1 MLQNKLNLAKSLQC
15 LLLALIGFLCFSCNS
30 PYKKPI
36 IIWTNR
42 SEFASYVELFNA
54 SQDDCKAIVV
64 YKENPAD
71 SFPVAKDE
79 TPPDIVIGPWLKNET
94 VRKNFIPLDYLFR
107 NVQMQQQVFYPQ
119 LLEIG
124 NINDKQYLLPVSFNI
139 PAIIFSKQNKEIV
152 KNSYILS
159 LDEVKEISATYN
171 KKNKSKIYTSMGFAP
186 RWNSEFL
193 YTVAKLQGSDF
204 HEHGRSFDWDKNSL
218 DRSIAYLK
226 NWTITNN
233 ETTTAEEDFAFK
245 YLYMPEYK
253 LVSTEHC
260 LFAYT
265 TSEKLFSIPGEK
277 LSDIEYRWLHYN
289 NKIPIE
295 DEIISLGLHKK
306 SKNIDGA
313 EIFILWLMKEETQR
327 AILERNKKMKLNT
340 TTFGIA
346 GGFSA
351 IKNVNERV
359 FTQYMP
365 ILMGNL
371 PIAEYLQSP
380 NILPAH
386 WDQIK
391 ERVIIPYLR
400 EATDTENQVTEQ
412 SLLDKISDWNKQY
425 F

>member
-1 MLQNKLNLAKSLQC
+1 M
-15 LLLALIGFLCFSCNS
+15 CFSCNS
-30 PYKKPI
+30 PYENPI
-36 IIWTNR
+36 IIWTDR

-71 SFPVAKDE
+71 LFPVAKDE

-94 VRKNFIPLDYLFR
+94 IRKNFIPLDYLFGNMQLQR
-107 NVQMQQQVFYPQ
+107 NIFYPQ

-124 NINDKQYLLPVSFNI
+124 NINDKQYLLPISFNI
-139 PAIIFSKQNKEIV
+139 PAIIFSKQNKDLI

-159 LDEVKEISATYN
+159 VDEVQEISKTYN
-171 KKNKSKIYTSMGFAP
+171 KKNKSKIFTAMGFAP
-186 RWNSEFL
+186 GWNSEFL
-193 YTVAKLQGSDF
+193 YTVAKLRGSNF
-204 HEHGRSFDWDKNSL
+204 QEVGRSFTWDKVAL
-218 DRSIAYLK
+218 EESINYLK
-226 NWTITNN
+226 NWTVTNN
-233 ETTTAEEDFAFK
+233 ESTSAEEDFAFK

-265 TSEKLFSIPGEK
+265 TSDNLFSIPEEK
-277 LSDIEYRWLHYN
+277 LSDVEYRWLHHN

-306 SKNIDGA
+306 SKNIDNA
-313 EIFILWLMKEETQR
+313 EIFILWLMKEETQK

-351 IKNVNERV
+351 IKSVNERV
-359 FTQYMP
+359 FSQFMP

-371 PIAEYLQSP
+371 PVAEYLQSP

-386 WDQIK
+386 WEDIK
-391 ERVIIPYLR
+391 ERVIIPYLK

-412 SLLDKISDWNKQY
+412 AFLDKISDWNKQY

>member
-1 MLQNKLNLAKSLQC
+1 MLQNKLNFAKSLQC
-15 LLLALIGFLCFSCNS
+15 LFLALIGFLCFSCNS
-30 PYKKPI
+30 PYENPI
-36 IIWTNR
+36 IIWTDR

-71 SFPVAKDE
+71 LFPVAKDE

-94 VRKNFIPLDYLFR
+94 IRKNFIPLDYLFGNMQLQR
-107 NVQMQQQVFYPQ
+107 NIFYPQ

-124 NINDKQYLLPVSFNI
+124 NINDKQYLLPISFNI
-139 PAIIFSKQNKEIV
+139 PAIIFSKQNKDLI

-159 LDEVKEISATYN
+159 VDEVQEISKTYN
-171 KKNKSKIYTSMGFAP
+171 KKNKSKIFTAMGFAP
-186 RWNSEFL
+186 GWNSEFL
-193 YTVAKLQGSDF
+193 YTVAKLRGSNF
-204 HEHGRSFDWDKNSL
+204 QEVGRSFTWDKVAL
-218 DRSIAYLK
+218 EESINYLK
-226 NWTITNN
+226 NWTVTNN
-233 ETTTAEEDFAFK
+233 ESTSAEEDFAFK

-265 TSEKLFSIPGEK
+265 TSDNLFSIPEEK
-277 LSDIEYRWLHYN
+277 LSDVEYRWLHHN

-306 SKNIDGA
+306 SKNIDNA
-313 EIFILWLMKEETQR
+313 EIFILWLMKEETQK

-351 IKNVNERV
+351 IKSVNERV
-359 FTQYMP
+359 FSQFMP

-371 PIAEYLQSP
+371 PVAEYLQSP

-386 WDQIK
+386 WEDIK
-391 ERVIIPYLR
+391 ERVIIPYLK

-412 SLLDKISDWNKQY
+412 AFLDKISDWNKQY